1 MFIKIHFSLFLIIIL
16 ILGCNK
22 KDTEFYRIG
31 FSQAMSDD
39 KWRISMNDD
48 ILDAA
53 LLDPKI
59 ELIYS
64 DAENNVENQIQQIE
78 TFIKDSL
85 DLIILS
91 PIKTKALS
99 PVVEKAILNNIPVI
113 VIDRKTTFENY
124 TSYIGTDNILV
135 GELAAKI
142 IYGKIKTNRRNNI
155 DNDIKTVNI
164 LEITGQ
170 AGSSPADERSI
181 GFRNI
186 FERGFN
192 SKKFGKKINLLNPI
206 SGDWSAKS
214 IISPLKEILNSGQ
227 NIDYIF
233 VHNDRM
239 AYAAWQIAR
248 SYESQNEITF
258 IGVDGLNSQDGGI
271 DLVKRGVLEAT
282 ILYPTGGKEA
292 IIVANK
298 ILNNKSFK
306 KNNFLETTVINSF
319 NANLIQSQINKID
332 QQNKKIKS
340 QHLIFSEQN
349 ENFDRQKTLIITIII
364 FSILVLFYSIYSFH
378 LSKKIKKQNI
388 DLKLKNIE
396 IEEKNN
402 RIKKVSDDLRSNLKS
417 QYDFFMNISHEFK
430 TPLTLILNLIESLKD
445 RLQGNTES
453 EISMLSTNSYKLY
466 RLVTQLLDFRKI
478 SSKIDEVKVSKTNVC
493 NFLDKILEDFEYEM
507 NRKKINFSFVKP
519 DEDCVALFNH
529 DFVDKVFYNLINN
542 AIKFTPMNGNIAVN
556 VKKIKSSINNEQEQ
570 VLVSIHDDGIGI
582 PDNEIKNAFKPFFK
596 GSNNKNIS
604 SGVGLYL
611 AKQFLKLN
619 QGNIHYNKNK
629 NGIGSIF
636 SVALETD
643 KNKFKIENIVEF
655 QDKMISNTFNIIGH
669 KYSEQSEELE
679 NNFSFISNDQLRIL
693 IIEDDIDLALYLKV
707 QLKSFDV
714 LISDGINCLDKAYDL
729 IPDLIICD
737 KNLPGNINGLKIC
750 EILKSDLRTSHI
762 PIILLSA
769 DNKNESMLE
778 GIKNGADI
786 YFTKP
791 FRFSVLNESINS
803 LIDNRKKLKY
813 YYTQNIENLN
823 TKSFKKLEQ
832 IFFIKLN
839 QIIDDNLSNS
849 NFTVESLAS
858 SIGMSRVQ
866 LYRKVKSILDIN
878 VSNYIIDYKLKKAE
892 ELLKI
897 SPDNVSQIAYTLGFN
912 SPNYFSTVF
921 KNKNSFTPLQY
932 RKKFQKKYFKI
943 N

>member
-1 MFIKIHFSLFLIIIL
+1 MSTKIHFSIFLIITL
-16 ILGCNK
+16 TLGCKK
-22 KDTEFYRIG
+22 KDTDFYKIG

-39 KWRISMNDD
+39 KWRKSMNDD
-48 ILDAA
+48 IKDAA

-59 ELIYS
+59 KLIYS
-64 DAENNVENQIQQIE
+64 DAENNIENQIQQIE
-78 TFIKDSL
+78 TFIKDSV

-99 PVVEKAILNNIPVI
+99 PVVEKAISNNIPVI

-135 GELAAKI
+135 GELAAQI
-142 IYGKIKTNRRNNI
+142 IIGKIKNIRRSNI
-155 DNDIKTVNI
+155 DNNIKTLNI

-170 AGSSPADERSI
+170 TGSSPADERSI
-181 GFRNI
+181 GFRNM
-186 FERGFN
+186 FERFE
-192 SKKFGKKINLLNPI
+192 KYKYGKKINLLKPI
-206 SGDWSAKS
+206 NGDWNAKS
-214 IISPLKEILNSGQ
+214 IINPLKDLLSSGQ

-239 AYAAWQIAR
+239 AYTAWQIAR
-248 SYESQNEITF
+248 NYKNQNNIKF
-258 IGVDGLNSQDGGI
+258 IGVDGLNSEDGGI
-271 DLVKRGVLEAT
+271 DLVKRGVLEAS
-282 ILYPTGGKEA
+282 ILYPSGGREA

-298 ILNNKSFK
+298 ILNNKPFQ

-319 NANLIQSQINKID
+319 NVNLIKSQINKIY
-332 QQNKKIKS
+332 QQNKKIKN
-340 QHLIFSEQN
+340 QYLILSKQN
-349 ENFDRQKTLIITIII
+349 ENFDRQKTLIITIIM
-364 FSILVLFYSIYSFH
+364 FSLIVLFYSIYSFY
-378 LSKKIKKQNI
+378 LLKKIRNKNK
-388 DLKLKNIE
+388 DLKIKNVE

-402 RIKKVSDDLRSNLKS
+402 KIKKVSDDLRTNLKS

-430 TPLTLILNLIESLKD
+430 TPLSLILNLIESLKD
-445 RLQGNTES
+445 RVKGNTES
-453 EISMLSTNSYKLY
+453 EISMLSKNSYKLY

-478 SSKIDEVKVSKTNVC
+478 GYKIDEVKVSKTNVC
-493 NFLDKILEDFEYEM
+493 NFLEKILHDFKYEM
-507 NRKKINFSFVKP
+507 DQKKINFSFFKH
-519 DEDCVALFNH
+519 DEDCYAFFNH

-542 AIKFTPMNGNIAVN
+542 AIKFTPVNGNIEIN
-556 VKKIKSSINNEQEQ
+556 VKKIKSNLYTDPEEI
-570 VLVSIHDDGIGI
+570 LVSIHDDGIGI
-582 PDNEIKNAFKPFFK
+582 PENEIKNAFKPFFK

-604 SGVGLYL
+604 SGIGLYL

-619 QGNIHYNKNK
+619 HGSIQYSKNK

-636 SVALETD
+636 SVRLETN
-643 KNKFKIENIVEF
+643 KNKFKSKNIVEF

-669 KYSEQSEELE
+669 QYSEQSEELE
-679 NNFSFISNDQLRIL
+679 NNFSLISDEQLSIL
-693 IIEDDIDLALYLKV
+693 IVEDDIDLALYLKI

-714 LISDGINCLDKAYDL
+714 FISDGINCLDKAFDI

-737 KNLPGNINGLKIC
+737 KNLPGNKNGLKIC

-762 PIILLSA
+762 PFILLSA
-769 DNKNESMLE
+769 DNKNESMIE
-778 GIKNGADI
+778 GIKKGADI

-791 FRFSVLNESINS
+791 FRFSVLNESINT
-803 LIDNRKKLKY
+803 LIDNRNKLKY

-823 TKSFKKLEQ
+823 SKSFKKLEQ
-832 IFFIKLN
+832 TFFIKMN

-849 NFTVESLAS
+849 NFTVESLAN

-866 LYRKVKSILDIN
+866 LYRKVKSILNIN
-878 VSNYIIDYKLKKAE
+878 ISNYIIDYKLKKAE

-897 SPDNVSQIAYTLGFN
+897 SSENVSQIAYTLGFN

-921 KNKNSFTPLQY
+921 KNKNLYTPLQY
-932 RKKFQKKYFKI
+932 RKKFQKKYFEI

>member
-1 MFIKIHFSLFLIIIL
+1 MSTKIHFSIFLIITL
-16 ILGCNK
+16 TLGCKK
-22 KDTEFYRIG
+22 KDTDFYKIG

-39 KWRISMNDD
+39 KWRKSMNDD
-48 ILDAA
+48 IKDAA

-59 ELIYS
+59 KLIYS
-64 DAENNVENQIQQIE
+64 DAENNIENQIQQIE
-78 TFIKDSL
+78 TFIKDSV

-99 PVVEKAILNNIPVI
+99 PVVEKAISNNIPVI

-135 GELAAKI
+135 GELAAQI
-142 IYGKIKTNRRNNI
+142 IIGKIKNIRRSNI
-155 DNDIKTVNI
+155 DNNIKTLNI

-170 AGSSPADERSI
+170 TGSSPADERSI
-181 GFRNI
+181 GFRNM
-186 FERGFN
+186 FERFERN
-192 SKKFGKKINLLNPI
+192 KYGKKINLLKPI
-206 SGDWSAKS
+206 NGDWNAKS
-214 IISPLKEILNSGQ
+214 IINPLKDLLSSGQ

-233 VHNDRM
+233 AHNDRM
-239 AYAAWQIAR
+239 AYTAWQIAR
-248 SYESQNEITF
+248 NYKNQNNIKF
-258 IGVDGLNSQDGGI
+258 IGVDGLNSEDGGI
-271 DLVKRGVLEAT
+271 DLVKRGVLEAS
-282 ILYPTGGKEA
+282 ILYPSGGREV

-298 ILNNKSFK
+298 ILNNKPFQ

-319 NANLIQSQINKID
+319 NVNLIKSQINKIY
-332 QQNKKIKS
+332 QQNKKIKN
-340 QHLIFSEQN
+340 QYLILSKQN
-349 ENFDRQKTLIITIII
+349 ENFDRQKTLIITIIM
-364 FSILVLFYSIYSFH
+364 FSLIVLFYSIYSFY
-378 LSKKIKKQNI
+378 LLKKIRNKNK
-388 DLKLKNIE
+388 DLKIKNVE

-402 RIKKVSDDLRSNLKS
+402 KIKKVSDDLRTNLKS

-430 TPLTLILNLIESLKD
+430 TPLSLILNLIESLKD
-445 RLQGNTES
+445 RVKGNTES
-453 EISMLSTNSYKLY
+453 EISMLSKNSYKLY

-478 SSKIDEVKVSKTNVC
+478 GYKIDEVKVSKTNVC
-493 NFLDKILEDFEYEM
+493 NFLEKILHDFKYEM
-507 NRKKINFSFVKP
+507 DQKKINFHFFKH
-519 DEDCVALFNH
+519 DEDCYAFFNH

-542 AIKFTPMNGNIAVN
+542 AIKFTPVNGNIEIN
-556 VKKIKSSINNEQEQ
+556 VKKIKSNLNKDPEEI
-570 VLVSIHDDGIGI
+570 LVSIHDDGIGI
-582 PDNEIKNAFKPFFK
+582 PENEIKNAFKPFFK

-604 SGVGLYL
+604 SGIGLYL

-619 QGNIHYNKNK
+619 HGSIQYFKNK

-636 SVALETD
+636 SVTLESD
-643 KNKFKIENIVEF
+643 KNKFKSKNIVEF
-655 QDKMISNTFNIIGH
+655 QDKMISSTFNIIGH

-679 NNFSFISNDQLRIL
+679 NNFSLISDDQLRIL
-693 IIEDDIDLALYLKV
+693 IIEDDIDLAFYLKV

-714 LISDGINCLDKAYDL
+714 FISDGINCLDKAFDL

-737 KNLPGNINGLKIC
+737 KNLPGNNNGLKIC

-769 DNKNESMLE
+769 DNKNESMIE
-778 GIKNGADI
+778 GIKKGADI

-791 FRFSVLNESINS
+791 FRFSVLNESINT

-832 IFFIKLN
+832 TFFMKLN

-849 NFTVESLAS
+849 NFTVESLADT
-858 SIGMSRVQ
+858 IGMSRVQ

-878 VSNYIIDYKLKKAE
+878 ISNYIIDYKLKKAE

-897 SPDNVSQIAYTLGFN
+897 SPDNVSQIAYSLGFS

-921 KNKNSFTPLQY
+921 KNKNQFTPLQY
-932 RKKFQKKYFKI
+932 RKKFQKKYFEI